1 MLFRIQYGE
10 DDTTRS
16 DGVGKKRTK
25 LWWQKEAETHQ
36 KKMGF
41 SPSQLFLHINRVDF
55 SPAPHFPRKKKH
67 HQQGEAR

>member
-16 DGVGKKRTK
+16 DGVGKQRTK

-36 KKMGF
+36 KKNGIFSFAALPSHKSCRILARSSF
-41 SPSQLFLHINRVDF
+41 SP
-55 SPAPHFPRKKKH
+55 KKKH